1 MPDEDSDRDTNGGP
15 ADLDRRKFFI
25 KLGVGSLAI
34 AGAGASALALQYLS
48 PNVLYE
54 ASPLVSV
61 GRPEHFP
68 PDSVTLDP
76 RFGIFIVHSAQGFYA
91 LSAVCSHLGC
101 LTVWKQEAGVIAC
114 PCHGSTFNR
123 DGSIIT
129 GPAPKPMPW
138 LRMWI
143 TDDGE
148 LMVDRAAKVAPGKEF
163 IRA

>member
-1 MPDEDSDRDTNGGP
+1 MLEENDIRDTNGTP
-15 ADLDRRKFFI
+15 AELNRRKFFV

-76 RFGIFIVHSAQGFYA
+76 RFGIFIVRAAEGFYA

-101 LTVWKQEAGVIAC
+101 LTVWKQEAAVIAC
-114 PCHGSTFNR
+114 PCHGSTFKR
-123 DGSIIT
+123 DGSIIA

-138 LRMWI
+138 LRMWM

-148 LMVDRAAKVAPGKEF
+148 LMVDRAAKVAPGKEYV
-163 IRA
+163 RA

>member
-1 MPDEDSDRDTNGGP
+1 MPDDDFERDTNDGP

-25 KLGVGSLAI
+25 KLGAGSLAI

-61 GRPEHFP
+61 GRPDHFP

-76 RFGIFIVHSAQGFYA
+76 RFGIFIVRSAQGFYA

-101 LTVWKQEAGVIAC
+101 LTVWKQEANVIAC
-114 PCHGSTFNR
+114 PCHVSTFKR
-123 DGSIIT
+123 DGAIIA

-138 LRMWI
+138 LRMWM

-148 LMVDRAAKVAPGKEF
+148 LMVDRAARVPAGKEF
-163 IRA
+163 VQA

>member
-1 MPDEDSDRDTNGGP
+1 MSDEVTERESNGGP
-15 ADLDRRKFFI
+15 VELNRRKFFI
-25 KLGVGSLAI
+25 KLGAGSLAI

-61 GRPEHFP
+61 GRPEHYSA
-68 PDSVTLDP
+68 DSVTLDP
-76 RFGIFIVHSAQGFYA
+76 RFGIFIVRSAQGFYA

-114 PCHGSTFNR
+114 PCHGSTFKR
-123 DGSIIT
+123 DGSIIA

-138 LRMWI
+138 LRMWM

-148 LMVDRAAKVAPGKEF
+148 LMVDRAAKVAPGKEYVQ
-163 IRA
+163 A